1 MRVLLLGATGNLGS
15 RCLQALIAH
24 KHTVTVVVRN
34 VPKLQSMMSPVLL
47 GQIHAIVEGDATDSA
62 ALEKAILDYDIEGII
77 DVAGNVVPP
86 WQESVMPKIARA
98 VTHAAVAVG
107 KQRGKPLRA
116 WISSG
121 IVSLEYPGT
130 GYLFSDYMP
139 KTGVNQH
146 TGVRDVVEAIPL
158 SKLKWSLYG
167 SAGMYSNR
175 KQGQFEPLDAPI
187 PHDLLV
193 KANSPPGWEKT
204 WVERIPLIGVYLN
217 PLYMILVHYQTRYEA
232 VADFLAKDLE
242 KEDSEWIGKKVG
254 VKEKSKKDV

>member
-1 MRVLLLGATGNLGS
+1 MPRLE
-15 RCLQALIAH
+15 CDD
-24 KHTVTVVVRN
+24 N
-34 VPKLQSMMSPVLL
+34 VYS
-47 GQIHAIVEGDATDSA
+47 
-62 ALEKAILDYDIEGII
+62 
-77 DVAGNVVPP
+77 
-86 WQESVMPKIARA
+86 
-98 VTHAAVAVG
+98 
-107 KQRGKPLRA
+107 
-116 WISSG
+116 
-121 IVSLEYPGT
+121 
-130 GYLFSDYMP
+130 MP

-146 TGVRDVVEAIPL
+146 TGTRDVVEAIPL

-167 SAGMYSNR
+167 SAWMYSNR

-217 PLYMILVHYQTRYEA
+217 PFYMLIVHYKTRYEA
-232 VADFLAKDLE
+232 VADFLGEDLE

>member
-47 GQIHAIVEGDATDSA
+47 GQIHAIVEGDATDFA
-62 ALEKAILDYDIEGII
+62 ALEKAILDHDIEGII

-86 WQESVMPKIARA
+86 WQESLMPKIASA

-121 IVSLEYPGT
+121 IVGLEYPGT
-130 GYLFSDYMP
+130 GYLFSD
-139 KTGVNQH
+139 
-146 TGVRDVVEAIPL
+146 
-158 SKLKWSLYG
+158 
-167 SAGMYSNR
+167 
-175 KQGQFEPLDAPI
+175 
-187 PHDLLV
+187 
-193 KANSPPGWEKT
+193 
-204 WVERIPLIGVYLN
+204 
-217 PLYMILVHYQTRYEA
+217 
-232 VADFLAKDLE
+232 
-242 KEDSEWIGKKVG
+242 
-254 VKEKSKKDV
+254 